1 MESILPT
8 GDHRKRP
15 RQHNYVFKKV
25 LYGVK
30 YENITNETRHI
41 ALLWSIYIEI
51 VRITHTSKIKK
62 KLHLIRVS
70 VLKLCR
76 PHATKSSL
84 QISMF
89 AWNTY
94 DVYIIYSI
102 LILYFDMMLQ
112 KIVFLV
118 NVEMYTCTH
127 LSKQCQLSLI
137 FYFLKAHGRIFY
149 YFHFLV
155 KIVCTQSFWLCL
167 NMKKCSGMLWVHYPM
182 WIKYSWRMTFE

>member
-94 DVYIIYSI
+94 DVYI
-102 LILYFDMMLQ
+102 D
-112 KIVFLV
+112 IVFWYDASKDCLPCKFWDV
-118 NVEMYTCTH
+118 YMY
-127 LSKQCQLSLI
+127 S
-137 FYFLKAHGRIFY
+137 
-149 YFHFLV
+149 LV
-155 KIVCTQSFWLCL
+155 KTMSIILDILFFKSSWQDILLFSFSRENSL
-167 NMKKCSGMLWVHYPM
+167 
-182 WIKYSWRMTFE
+182 YSKFLAVLEYEKMFWYLMSTLSNVNKV